1 MKISRT
7 TNRNRGHGGPSKQ
20 PANKKVFARYMQ
32 EKLAVTVLVIMLALF
47 ALILILYRIID
58 ENNTEYTRIVLSQR
72 STYDSRVIPYRRG
85 DIVDRNGTCL
95 ATSDKVYNL
104 IIDPVQ
110 IYEKE
115 ELFLDPTV
123 NALVEV
129 FGYDRNELLEVIND
143 NRESRYL
150 RYERKLT
157 YDKKEAFETVQKSVN
172 EANYKNGVS
181 QRVRGVWFEDE
192 YKRIYPYNSLACG
205 VIGFTS
211 SDGSEGN
218 GGIEQY
224 YNSTLTGVNGREYGY
239 LNDDTDL
246 EAVIKP
252 AQNGNTVMSTID
264 VYIQQIV
271 EDKIAEWENVMGS
284 KHIGVIV
291 MDPGSGEILAMASNS
306 KYDLNNPRDLSLRYT
321 QEEID
326 HMSDSDKV
334 EALSQMWRNFCVSDT
349 FEPGS
354 PSKVLT
360 VATGLEE
367 NIFQPTTHFECD
379 GFEYIGG
386 YEIGC
391 TARLRG
397 GHGDLTLEETLI
409 VSCNDAMMHMAA
421 MEGKT
426 IFKKY
431 QDMFNFGSK
440 TGIDLPGEA
449 DAASLVYRVDNMDP
463 TSLATNA
470 FGQNFNCTMVQ
481 MAAAFASAINGG
493 SYYEPHVV
501 KQVLNEHG
509 AVIQKKGSVLVRETV
524 SDSTSR
530 FLREA
535 LRRTVAEGTG
545 KAAQVEGYQIGG
557 KTGTAEKTGRNKKDY
572 VVSFCGF
579 APTEHPEVLVYVVID
594 EPNTDDQAHSTYAS
608 QVFSQIMGEILPYL
622 NVFPDALDGESDP
635 LVPDPVTDSEGI
647 NGGGEDLP
655 EETEPARTYETE
667 EYVPEETGEDGSPLP
682 SGLPDLLSGT
692 ETGAEGLPES
702 PAETGESR
710 SAGKTRE
717 ETRQSQG
724 AGETVEE
731 TRQSQ
736 GAGETREET
745 SQSRSAGETGEAG
758 QGSEESRTA
767 ATSGAR

>member
-1 MKISRT
+1 
-7 TNRNRGHGGPSKQ
+7 
-20 PANKKVFARYMQ
+20 MQ

-47 ALILILYRIID
+47 ALVVTLYRIID

-115 ELFLDPTV
+115 ELFLNPTV

-157 YDKKEAFETVQKSVN
+157 YDKKEAFEAVQKSVN
-172 EANYKNGVS
+172 EANYNSGVS

-224 YNSTLTGVNGREYGY
+224 YNSTLIGVNGREYGY

-252 AQNGNTVMSTID
+252 PQNGNTVMSTID
-264 VYIQQIV
+264 IYIQQIV
-271 EDKIAEWENVMGS
+271 EKKIEEWESTMGS

-291 MDPGSGEILAMASNS
+291 MDPGNGEILAMGSNS
-306 KYDLNNPRDLSLRYT
+306 KYDLNNPRDLSLLYT

-326 HMSDSDKV
+326 DMSDSDKV
-334 EALSQMWRNFCVSDT
+334 AALSQMWRNFCVSDT

-354 PSKVLT
+354 PAKVLT

-367 NIFQPTTHFECD
+367 NIFQTTTHFDCD
-379 GFEYIGG
+379 GFELIGG
-386 YEIGC
+386 HDIGC
-391 TARLRG
+391 TARLKG
-397 GHGDLTLEETLI
+397 GHGDMTLEETLI

-463 TSLATNA
+463 TSLATNG

-481 MAAAFASAINGG
+481 MAAAFASVINGG
-493 SYYEPHVV
+493 AYYEPHVV

-509 AVIQKKGSVLVRETV
+509 AVVEKKGSVLVRETV

-545 KAAQVEGYQIGG
+545 KAAQVEGYQVGG
-557 KTGTAEKTGRNKKDY
+557 KTGTAEKMGRNKEDY

-579 APTEHPEVLVYVVID
+579 APVEHPEVLVYVVID
-594 EPNTDDQAHSTYAS
+594 EPNTESQAHSTYAS

-622 NVFPDALDGESDP
+622 NIFPDGVESEGNP
-635 LVPDPVTDSEGI
+635 QLPEPAVGNEGI
-647 NGGGEDLP
+647 NGSGED
-655 EETEPARTYETE
+655 EETKATKTYETE
-667 EYVPEETGEDGSPLP
+667 EYVPEETDEDGSPLP
-682 SGLPDLLSGT
+682 SGLPDLLSET
-692 ETGAEGLPES
+692 EAGAQTLPAASEETEES
-702 PAETGESR
+702 ESGEDTGE
-710 SAGKTRE
+710 
-717 ETRQSQG
+717 
-724 AGETVEE
+724 GETSSQEPE
-731 TRQSQ
+731 T
-736 GAGETREET
+736 T
-745 SQSRSAGETGEAG
+745 
-758 QGSEESRTA
+758 ES
-767 ATSGAR
+767 SGAR